1 MALDTYT
8 NLKAAIANYLARTD
22 LTTEIH
28 DFIDIFEAEFNRRLK
43 TQEMRLTTTVTTSS
57 TTTFVNLPADFRKL
71 VNISF
76 QSDPRDITFSTEKL
90 LKIQKSGAASQARRP
105 QVVALAS
112 GSSSGAP
119 LRLQF
124 GPNPDTAYAF
134 DVDYYASLPAL
145 SSSTTTNWLLNDQPA
160 AYLYGSLKHAR
171 LFIKDTESRA
181 EIQAEYDRLLVD
193 MAIESEAKKAGGQG
207 FRVIP
212 ANGGP

>member
-1 MALDTYT
+1 MALTSYT
-8 NLKAAIANYLARTD
+8 ELKAAIADWLARSD
-22 LTTEIH
+22 LTTQID
-28 DFIDIFEAEFNRRLK
+28 DFIDLFEAEFNRRLK

-57 TTTFVNLPADFRKL
+57 TTTFVTLPADFRKL

-90 LKIQKSGAASQARRP
+90 LKIQKAGAANQARRP

-112 GSSSGAP
+112 PSSSNAP

-124 GPNPDTAYAF
+124 GPNPDTAYVF
-134 DVDYYASLPAL
+134 DLDYYASLPAL
-145 SSSTTTNWLLNDQPA
+145 STSTTTNWLLDDQPG

-171 LFIKDTESRA
+171 LFIKDSESRA
-181 EIQAEYDRLLVD
+181 EIQSEYDRLLVD
-193 MAIESEAKKAGGQG
+193 MAIDNESKKAGGQG
-207 FRVIP
+207 FRVIT

>member
-22 LTTEIH
+22 LTTEID